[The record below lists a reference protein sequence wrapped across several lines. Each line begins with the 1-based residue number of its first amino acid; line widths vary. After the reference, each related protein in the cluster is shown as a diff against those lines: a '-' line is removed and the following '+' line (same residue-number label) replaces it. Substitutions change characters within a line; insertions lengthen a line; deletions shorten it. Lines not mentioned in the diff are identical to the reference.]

1 MKLRQPGEVLQVEE
15 EVTTYLSFSGPF
27 CHFSSS
33 SLQESSDFL
42 QDYFNVKLTLNQE
55 HSEAPTY
62 IVFLNEE
69 NFTGSQVSYG
79 D

>member
-1 MKLRQPGEVLQVEE
+1 MKLKQPEEALYVEE

-42 QDYFNVKLTLNQE
+42 QDCFHLKLVLNQE
-55 HSEAPTY
+55 HSEPPTY
-62 IVFLNEE
+62 IVFLSEE
-69 NFTGSQVSYG
+69 NFAGSQISCG